1 MISIQKSPATRQ
13 IQPIGFRGCL
23 EAIKAP
29 TTGKARKGTETNR
42 SPKPKPSPQLLGTFA
57 DLTRTDSATLAT
69 NMATERPASDQASH
83 AAVRALI
90 PPIPPPSSLAPSVTT
105 PPYSTTVSQALRQ
118 PLRE

>member
-42 SPKPKPSPQLLGTFA
+42 SPKPKPSPQLLGRFA

-69 NMATERPASDQASH
+69 NMATERPASDQASQAVARVLILMTPCLDPLDKLLATSRREQ
-83 AAVRALI
+83 AA
-90 PPIPPPSSLAPSVTT
+90 SS
-105 PPYSTTVSQALRQ
+105 
-118 PLRE
+118 PLLLP